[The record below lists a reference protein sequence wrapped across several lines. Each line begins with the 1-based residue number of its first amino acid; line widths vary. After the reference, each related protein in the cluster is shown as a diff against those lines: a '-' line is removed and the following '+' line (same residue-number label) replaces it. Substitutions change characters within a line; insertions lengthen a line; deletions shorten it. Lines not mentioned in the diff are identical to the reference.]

1 MAWANVHWQYF
12 EDLGKLTSHQTKG
25 LRLEKSLFV
34 RRNGAAG
41 TVLEP
46 VNGPLRVGD
55 ELVTRLVVSNDRA
68 MEFVHVKDSRASGTE
83 PVDLLSGYHWQD
95 GLAFYRETRDAA
107 THFFLDSLPP
117 GPHVLEIAARVQ
129 HAGIYQS
136 GSAEI
141 RCLYAPEFSAR
152 SGSVAIEVGP

>member
-1 MAWANVHWQYF
+1 MRH
-12 EDLGKLTSHQTKG
+12 S
-25 LRLEKSLFV
+25 
-34 RRNGAAG
+34 GAAG
-41 TVLEP
+41 TLLEP
-46 VNGPLRVGD
+46 VIGPLRVGD

-83 PVDLLSGYHWQD
+83 PVELLSGYHWQD

-107 THFFLDSLPP
+107 THIFLDSLPP
-117 GPHVLEIAARVQ
+117 GTHVFEIAARIQ

-141 RCLYAPEFSAR
+141 RCLYAPGFSAR
-152 SGSVAIEVGP
+152 SNSVAIEVE